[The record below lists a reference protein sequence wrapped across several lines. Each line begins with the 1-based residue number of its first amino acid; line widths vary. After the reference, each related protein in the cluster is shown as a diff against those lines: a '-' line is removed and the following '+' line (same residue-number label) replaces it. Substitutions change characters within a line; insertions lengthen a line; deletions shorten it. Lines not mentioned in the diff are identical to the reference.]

1 MDSGEHPG
9 VPQRPPASA
18 HLLIDS
24 LDRYDTVRDV
34 ALKNPNNPGNNFT
47 VSKKVALLYGYFT
60 RLGITQIQLQYR
72 APTIIPG
79 INDEFL
85 IYDSVN
91 QDYYPVDLSGGYY
104 TATSLAAAIQAA
116 VLALPGTP
124 FPAFTCTY
132 TAATGG
138 FVMACPTVAFAI
150 ATEDAAPGAT
160 DAQLRLWERTF
171 NTIGGTY
178 SNVQLFSG
186 TTQQLGT
193 PQLLYTRWV
202 DIVSDRLTKFQRVKD
217 ADTLL
222 TNKTNIVARVYLTAP
237 NTRVDPT
244 AGGGPFDLTWDPNT
258 PKHIKWSPNEAVH
271 ELDFRLFDEYGE
283 PLYWSPRAD
292 TEFQLTIV
300 ASET

>member
-1 MDSGEHPG
+1 MDSSEHPG

-24 LDRYDTVRDV
+24 LDRYDTIRDV

-72 APTIIPG
+72 VPTIVAG
-79 INDEFL
+79 VNDTFL
-85 IYDSVN
+85 IYDSDN
-91 QDYYPVDLSGGYY
+91 QDYYPVTLTPGYY
-104 TATSLAAAIQAA
+104 TAALLAAAVQAE

-132 TAATGG
+132 SPALGG
-138 FVMACPTVAFAI
+138 LGMACPTVNFSL
-150 ATEDAAPGAT
+150 ATESGAPAT
-160 DAQLRLWERTF
+160 ETQLRIWERTF
-171 NTIGGTY
+171 NTLGG
-178 SNVQLFSG
+178 SILN
-186 TTQQLGT
+186 TQQYAGNAQVTNT
-193 PQLLYTRWV
+193 PQLLYTRWI

-237 NTRVDPT
+237 NTRVDPS
-244 AGGGPFDLTWDPNT
+244 ASGGPFDLTWDPNT
-258 PKHIKWSPNEAVH
+258 AKHIKWSPNEAVH
-271 ELDFRLFDEYGE
+271 ELDFRLYDEYGE
-283 PLYWSPRAD
+283 LLYWAPDAD

>member
-1 MDSGEHPG
+1 MDSSEHPG

-24 LDRYDTVRDV
+24 LDRYDNLRDV
-34 ALKNPNNPGNNFT
+34 ALKNPDIPGNDFT
-47 VSKKVALLYGYFT
+47 VSKKNALLYGYFT

-72 APTIIPG
+72 APTIIPN
-79 INDEFL
+79 INDQFV
-85 IYDSVN
+85 IYASAGQN
-91 QDYYPVDLSGGYY
+91 YYTVDLSGGYY
-104 TATSLAAAIQAA
+104 TAASLAAAVQAA
-116 VLALPGTP
+116 VLAIPTTP

-132 TAATGG
+132 TAATGS
-138 FVMACPTVAFAI
+138 FVMTCPTVNFSLAVE
-150 ATEDAAPGAT
+150 TGAPYT
-160 DAQLRLWERTF
+160 DAQAKVWQRTF
-171 NTIGGTY
+171 NTLGGTY
-178 SNVQLFSG
+178 SNIQLFSAN
-186 TTQQLGT
+186 TQQLGT

-237 NTRVDPT
+237 NTRVDPSVS
-244 AGGGPFDLTWDPNT
+244 GGPFDLTWDPNT

-271 ELDFRLFDEYGE
+271 ELDFRLYDEYGE
-283 PLYWSPRAD
+283 LLYWSPRAD
-292 TEFQLTIV
+292 TEFQITIV